1 MIPLCAKGHLG
12 CLHFLP
18 TVNRALRA
26 RLSNCVAQDV
36 GLFWAYAKEL
46 GHLVDEF
53 SVSGG
58 SSTLIF
64 RVAAPVCIPPTVNAG
79 SFASCL
85 VVSAIEIVVR

>member
-36 GLFWAYAKEL
+36 GLFWAYAKECTAEPY
-46 GHLVDEF
+46 GGFVFAVREF
-53 SVSGG
+53 SPEKPEG
-58 SSTLIF
+58 
-64 RVAAPVCIPPTVNAG
+64 
-79 SFASCL
+79 
-85 VVSAIEIVVR
+85 